1 VFTPK
6 PKHPTTNIQNF
17 TRKNTEVKDKERA
30 TMKKTLSHF
39 LNMAEYEAYLLGW
52 KHGVAHAT
60 KDQPALDSE
69 NANDVLKANDAEQ
82 QRIKKLSFIE
92 YMNDGYGGM
101 GEGDEGVPFNNQDQQ
116 P

>member
-1 VFTPK
+1 MPK

-30 TMKKTLSHF
+30 TMKKRLRDF
-39 LNMAEYEAYLLGW
+39 PNVAEYEAYLLGW
-52 KHGVAHAT
+52 EHGVTHAT

-69 NANDVLKANDAEQ
+69 NAQDILKANDAEK

-92 YMNDGYGGM
+92 YLNEGYGGF
-101 GEGDEGVPFNNQDQQ
+101 GEGDQGVPFKEER
-116 P
+116 